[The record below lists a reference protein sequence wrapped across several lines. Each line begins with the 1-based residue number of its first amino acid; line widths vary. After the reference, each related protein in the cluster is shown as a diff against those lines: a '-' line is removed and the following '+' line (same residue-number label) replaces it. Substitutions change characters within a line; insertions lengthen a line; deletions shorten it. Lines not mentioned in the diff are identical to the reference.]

1 MTFGY
6 TQWGGRPVMLMDSSS
21 SALEGLALEMAG
33 SWPHFFFSLRVCNVH
48 LNCVAIH
55 KNGNYLANVLTS

>member
-21 SALEGLALEMAG
+21 SPLEGLALEMAG
-33 SWPHFFFSLRVCNVH
+33 SWPHFFSVYVFVMF
-48 LNCVAIH
+48 
-55 KNGNYLANVLTS
+55 TSTASRSTKTEITWPMY

>member
-6 TQWGGRPVMLMDSSS
+6 TQWGGRPVMLKDSSS

-33 SWPHFFFSLRVCNVH
+33 SWPHFFQFTCL
-48 LNCVAIH
+48 
-55 KNGNYLANVLTS
+55 